1 LGREAEVVGS
11 NTFSLLIWV
20 LGPVSTFF
28 GGALIFYW
36 LIREIRHGDYRP
48 KYGDADLVQA
58 LEGVVPQEAIERE
71 KRELAQILD
80 EEHQTLK
87 KEEHQ

>member
-1 LGREAEVVGS
+1 VVGS

-20 LGPVSTFF
+20 LGPVSTFL
-28 GGALIFYW
+28 GGALILYW

-48 KYGDADLVQA
+48 KYNDSDLVQA

-71 KRELAQILD
+71 KGELAQILD
-80 EEHQTLK
+80 EERQTLR
-87 KEEHQ
+87 KEQHQ